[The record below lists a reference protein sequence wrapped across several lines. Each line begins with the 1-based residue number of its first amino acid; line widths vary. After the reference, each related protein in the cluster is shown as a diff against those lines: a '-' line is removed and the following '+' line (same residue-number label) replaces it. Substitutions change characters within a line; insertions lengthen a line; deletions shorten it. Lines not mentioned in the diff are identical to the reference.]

1 MDWSVIGADLIT
13 RLTPVVVTAL
23 VYWIRGFLPKLSP
36 IVVNILALVLTA
48 AVTAVNAL
56 IQGGTWNPVQV
67 AALMALA
74 TLLAELIKNVGAERI
89 VKRVLFVKGS

>member
-13 RLTPVVVTAL
+13 RLTPVVVVAL
-23 VYWIRGFLPKLSP
+23 VYWIRGFLPQLSP
-36 IVVNILALVLTA
+36 IVINVLSLVLTA
-48 AVTAVNAL
+48 GITAVNAL

-74 TLLAELIKNVGAERI
+74 TLLAELIKNLGAEPT
-89 VKRVLFVKGS
+89 VKKILFVKGS